1 MIVDRYFYGRLPENE
16 KQVYKEI
23 YQGCMEHKDI
33 IPLSATEE
41 EISKS
46 YARIMSAVTDDNPL
60 LYFVNQSMSSFAI
73 DENGNCAVAPQY
85 FFSQEN
91 VAKYNQKIQDA
102 ANKLIMDLKLTEG
115 SDLDKVRKVHDYMCA
130 NVQYD
135 YDGANINDVTRFI
148 TAHNIIGVFAHKKA
162 QCEGIA
168 KAAKVLLNAVD
179 VKCIFVTGKAKGLG
193 TEIGD
198 HGWNIVNID
207 GDPYQL
213 DITYDI
219 GATKDGYISY
229 DYFNITDTQIR
240 KNHVFSTGY
249 PKCTLHGAS
258 FFETN
263 DIVFSSK
270 KKLQDYIA
278 SKIKAGEKM
287 VYFKL
292 GGKLKAGDIWE
303 EMMNYGYQILCD
315 MGYGNMT
322 GERIINDDI
331 NTCRIIYK

>member
-1 MIVDRYFYGRLPENE
+1 MIVDRYYYGKLPDKE

-23 YQGCMEHKDI
+23 YQGCMEHKDLI
-33 IPLSATEE
+33 LISATEE
-41 EISKS
+41 EIGKS
-46 YARIMSAVTDDNPL
+46 CQRIMDALMDDNPL
-60 LYFVNQSMSSFAI
+60 LYFVNQSRLDFAR
-73 DENGNCAVAPQY
+73 DDNGNMAVMPQY
-85 FFSQEN
+85 FFAEDN
-91 VAKYNQKIQDA
+91 VKRYNQKIQDA

-115 SDLDKVRKVHDYMCA
+115 SDLEKVRKVHDYMCA

-148 TAHNIIGVFAHKKA
+148 TTHNIIGVFAHKKA

-179 VKCIFVTGKAKGLG
+179 VKCIFITGKAKGLG
-193 TEIGD
+193 NEMGE

-219 GATKDGYISY
+219 GATTDGMIAY
-229 DYFNITDTQIR
+229 DYYNITDTQIR
-240 KNHVFSTGY
+240 KTHVFSTGY
-249 PKCTLHGAS
+249 PKCALHES
-258 FFETN
+258 SYFEMN
-263 DIVFSSK
+263 DLVFSSK
-270 KKLQDYIA
+270 KKLQEYIA
-278 SKIKAGEKM
+278 KRVKAGEK
-287 VYFKL
+287 VLYFKL
-292 GGKLKAGDIWE
+292 GGKLKVAEIWE

-315 MGYGNMT
+315 MGYGNMN
-322 GERIINDDI
+322 GERILNEDI